1 VHAVAGPGLGQDPAD
16 VGLDGGFGQHQ
27 VGGDLAV
34 GQAARHDY
42 ARLDGEV
49 KAVDRGLAAVAL
61 DQRTNLDHGQFPPFR
76 NAPIGGLDPCLRG

>member
-49 KAVDRGLAAVAL
+49 KAAAAAA
-61 DQRTNLDHGQFPPFR
+61 PPR
-76 NAPIGGLDPCLRG
+76 RIYRYKSTKIELVLNI